1 MATTYE
7 RLDYGSPDGS
17 QWGGTSTDRIGFHG
31 ATPSV
36 RLNIGLGLSTA
47 THASTLVSTIAE
59 ALKTLGLFH
68 GT

>member
-1 MATTYE
+1 MATYE

-17 QWGGTSTDRIGFHG
+17 QWGGTSTSLLGMYG
-31 ATPSV
+31 ATPAV
-36 RLNIGLGLSTA
+36 RQNIGLGLSTA

-59 ALKTLGLFH
+59 ALKTFGMFH